1 MSPAD
6 GTTHTGTISAGTRSF
21 DFAAL
26 TPRERYKILIGS
38 VVPRPIALVTTIGVD
53 GRANAAP
60 FSFFNCLSADPAI
73 VALGIEFR
81 ADGTPKDTGRNI
93 RETGCFTVNI
103 VSDALVEAMNVC
115 AVPFEPGF
123 DELVAAGLTA
133 IPGTRVGCPRIGE
146 APVALECRRMM
157 ALSIGQSREIILGE
171 VLMAHV
177 RDDLIDPATLY
188 IDQLG
193 LDAIGRMGGHGY
205 SRTREYFDLPTRSL
219 KQWME
224 TPGAGQRL
232 WPETEELA

>member
-1 MSPAD
+1 ML
-6 GTTHTGTISAGTRSF
+6 SF
-21 DFAAL
+21 DFQQLSA
-26 TPRERYKILIGS
+26 REKYKILIGS
-38 VVPRPIALVTTIGVD
+38 VVPRPIALVTTID
-53 GRANAAP
+53 AQGRANAAP
-60 FSFFNCLSADPAI
+60 FSFFNALSADPPI
-73 VALGIEFR
+73 LALGVENYS
-81 ADGTPKDTGRNI
+81 DLSPKDTTLNI
-93 RETGCFTVNI
+93 RNNQEFTVNI

-123 DELVAAGLTA
+123 DELVVAGLTA
-133 IPGTRVGCPRIGE
+133 VPGTRVGCPRIGE

-193 LDAIGRMGGHGY
+193 LDAIGRMGGQGY

-219 KQWME
+219 KQWTE
-224 TPGAGQRL
+224 APGGGERCWVEAEVQS
-232 WPETEELA
+232 

>member
-1 MSPAD
+1 ML
-6 GTTHTGTISAGTRSF
+6 SF
-21 DFAAL
+21 DFQQLSA
-26 TPRERYKILIGS
+26 REKYKILIGS
-38 VVPRPIALVTTIGVD
+38 VVPRPIALVTTVD
-53 GRANAAP
+53 AEGRVNAAP
-60 FSFFNCLSADPAI
+60 FSFFNALSADPPI
-73 VALGIEFR
+73 LALGVENYS
-81 ADGTPKDTGRNI
+81 DLSPKDTTLNI
-93 RETGCFTVNI
+93 RQNQEFTVNI

-133 IPGTRVGCPRIGE
+133 IPGSRVGCPRIGE

-205 SRTREYFDLPTRSL
+205 ARTRDYFDLPTRSL

-224 TPGAGQRL
+224 APGAGQRL
-232 WPETEELA
+232 WLETEELA

>member
-1 MSPAD
+1 ML
-6 GTTHTGTISAGTRSF
+6 SF
-21 DFAAL
+21 DFQQLSA
-26 TPRERYKILIGS
+26 REKYKILIGS
-38 VVPRPIALVTTIGVD
+38 VVPRPIALVTTID
-53 GRANAAP
+53 AEGRANAAP
-60 FSFFNCLSADPAI
+60 FSFFNALSADPPI
-73 VALGIEFR
+73 LALGVENYS
-81 ADGTPKDTGRNI
+81 DLSPKDTTLNI
-93 RETGCFTVNI
+93 RQNQEFTVNI

-115 AVPFEPGF
+115 AVPFDPGF

-177 RDDLIDPATLY
+177 RDDLIDPATLH

-205 SRTREYFDLPTRSL
+205 ARTREYFDLPTRSL
-219 KQWME
+219 QQWGE
-224 TPGAGQRL
+224 APGGGERRWQEVKV
-232 WPETEELA
+232 PQ

>member
-1 MSPAD
+1 ML
-6 GTTHTGTISAGTRSF
+6 SF
-21 DFAAL
+21 DFQQLSA
-26 TPRERYKILIGS
+26 REKYKILIGS
-38 VVPRPIALVTTIGVD
+38 VVPRPIALVTTID
-53 GRANAAP
+53 AEGRANAAP
-60 FSFFNCLSADPAI
+60 FSFFNALSADPPI
-73 VALGIEFR
+73 LALAVENYS
-81 ADGTPKDTGRNI
+81 DLSPKDTTLNI
-93 RETGCFTVNI
+93 RQNQEFTVNI

-171 VLMAHV
+171 VLIAHV
-177 RDDLIDPATLY
+177 CDDLIDPATLY

-205 SRTREYFDLPTRSL
+205 ARTREYFDLPTRSL

-232 WPETEELA
+232 WPETEALA

>member
-1 MSPAD
+1 ML
-6 GTTHTGTISAGTRSF
+6 SF
-21 DFAAL
+21 DFQQLSA
-26 TPRERYKILIGS
+26 REKYKILIGS
-38 VVPRPIALVTTIGVD
+38 VVPRPIALVTTID
-53 GRANAAP
+53 AEGRANAAP
-60 FSFFNCLSADPAI
+60 FSFFNALSADPPI
-73 VALGIEFR
+73 LALGVENYS
-81 ADGTPKDTGRNI
+81 DLSPKDTTLNI
-93 RETGCFTVNI
+93 RQNQEFTVNI

-205 SRTREYFDLPTRSL
+205 ARTREYFDLPTRSL

-232 WPETEELA
+232 WPETEALA

>member
-1 MSPAD
+1 ML
-6 GTTHTGTISAGTRSF
+6 SF
-21 DFAAL
+21 DFQQLSA
-26 TPRERYKILIGS
+26 REKYKILIGS
-38 VVPRPIALVTTIGVD
+38 VVPRPIALVTTID
-53 GRANAAP
+53 AEGRANAAP
-60 FSFFNCLSADPAI
+60 FSFFNALSADPPI
-73 VALGIEFR
+73 LALGVENYG
-81 ADGTPKDTGRNI
+81 DLSPKDTTLNI
-93 RETGCFTVNI
+93 RNNQEFTVNI

-133 IPGTRVGCPRIGE
+133 IPGTRVACPRIGE

-205 SRTREYFDLPTRSL
+205 ARTRDYFDLPTRSL
-219 KQWME
+219 QQWAE
-224 TPGAGQRL
+224 QKGGGERQ
-232 WPETEELA
+232 WPERKVPA

>member
-1 MSPAD
+1 ML
-6 GTTHTGTISAGTRSF
+6 SF
-21 DFAAL
+21 DFQQLSA
-26 TPRERYKILIGS
+26 REKYKILIGS
-38 VVPRPIALVTTIGVD
+38 VVPRPIALVTTID
-53 GRANAAP
+53 SEGRANAAP
-60 FSFFNCLSADPAI
+60 FSFFNALSADPPI
-73 VALGIEFR
+73 LALGVENYS
-81 ADGTPKDTGRNI
+81 DLSPKDTTLNI
-93 RETGCFTVNI
+93 RNNQEFTVNI

-133 IPGTRVGCPRIGE
+133 IPGTRVSCPRIGE

-205 SRTREYFDLPTRSL
+205 ARTREYFDLPTRSL

-224 TPGAGQRL
+224 TPGAGERL
-232 WPETEELA
+232 WAVAEELA